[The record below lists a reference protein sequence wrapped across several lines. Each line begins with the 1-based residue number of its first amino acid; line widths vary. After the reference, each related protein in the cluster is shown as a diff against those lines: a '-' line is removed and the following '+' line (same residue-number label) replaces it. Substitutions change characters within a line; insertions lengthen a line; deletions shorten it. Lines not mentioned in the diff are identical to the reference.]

1 VKQSLRQQQKL
12 SIKITANLGNQI
24 KLLALNGFEISSK
37 LNKLVEKYLDE
48 EDKKVNYFKDEY
60 LVDRYKNILYSGTS
74 NENREFFQIKEPELK
89 EKLLD
94 QLSMEPL
101 SEVKN
106 LIGEFLIDSIE
117 NNGRLDPNLDFQDIK
132 RIVYEDF
139 RTAIDDEEIEEI
151 LSMIQNFEPAGCAF
165 RSINESLEIQINH
178 LSMDTNQKE
187 VLRKTLKDLINHKV
201 QLSDLPNNIKNS
213 LKNLS
218 FDLGSSFGQGHES
231 FLRPDVIAL
240 ESEGSWH
247 VSLNDNFMSKE
258 LLEEIKNKIDLSKD
272 EESINHKSF
281 LVGLERR
288 HQTLIVVSKI
298 LVEVQ
303 NDYLK
308 QKTNKKA
315 ISNQEIANKLNISPS
330 TVSRIVRNKYIQFPD
345 KVIPLKNLLEKRLNK
360 LNEGM
365 DITSADL
372 KYLIEELIMQ
382 EDKCNPRSDESLK
395 STLQDELGIL
405 ISRRTITKYRIE
417 LKIPSTRNRS
427 LY

>member
-1 VKQSLRQQQKL
+1 MKQSLRQQQKL